1 METARKNVTELSQF
15 ARARGKSHARG
26 PLDDCRELAGRRLG
40 EALTE
45 TLGWVAEQL
54 LLRAEKASG
63 MELYH
68 LHMDTLDL
76 ARERGPALV
85 EKFRAQFLWR
95 FNRECRRDV
104 SRPPETTEGELS
116 LIEADDLEE
125 TLAADTLAN
134 AIFNACSEE
143 LYGLG
148 KRVGLLINDPDLSH
162 GVNPVGPEVIGH
174 ALMDAL
180 GAQEAPIKVRL
191 LLISLLN
198 RRLPERVRDIYRELN
213 RALIERNVLPTI
225 RVGLRKSDAATAAAP
240 PGGAR
245 SEPSTSAA
253 MASPGGPALGNPGGG
268 DLFAMLQQL
277 MASTI
282 TAPAM
287 IAAPPMPGEPAT
299 ATASGPVP
307 AAAAGALLQ
316 ALSHLQQGHPDG
328 VSLAGIDPAQLGNG
342 QVNLLRGLK
351 TSGVA
356 GMMSPLDG
364 MTLDIVAMVFDY
376 ILGDARIPDA
386 MKALIGRLQIPML
399 KVAML
404 DKSFFSQKNHPARAL
419 LDALADAAIGWDAS
433 EGHEG
438 GLYRKVE
445 DIIDGILARFEDHF
459 DIFESA
465 LADLRDWLDNE
476 RQAADQRTA
485 RSALVIKHREEADLS
500 RQLAHEEVETALVGR
515 PVPAP
520 IRTFLQEYWVEFL
533 ASLHLRAG
541 SESEPWRSAVST
553 MNDLIWSVA
562 PKIDA
567 DARKRLVAMLPGLLK
582 RLDEGVRCIGLGNE
596 ARDTFFS
603 SLVRCHA
610 EAVRAGLLDEGDV
623 TPMAP
628 ELPFENEIPVFDP
641 PSDFVPVEPVAEN
654 EPVDAEAILAP
665 APIELAQAIELA
677 APSIPQAGTDYA
689 LASLKRGSW
698 IAYAREDGAEVRA
711 KLSWISPMKGVYLF
725 TNRQGERAMS
735 INAEGLAAKIAS
747 GEVRVLDAAPLMD
760 RAVDSLVEQLKRNA
774 P

>member
-1 METARKNVTELSQF
+1 METARKKVTELSQY
-15 ARARGKSHARG
+15 ARTRGKGHARG
-26 PLDDCRELAGRRLG
+26 PLDECRELAGRRLG
-40 EALTE
+40 EALAE
-45 TLGWVAEQL
+45 TLGWVVEQL
-54 LLRAEKASG
+54 LLRAEKATG

-76 ARERGPALV
+76 ARERGTALV
-85 EKFRAQFLWR
+85 EKFRDQFLWR

-104 SRPPETTEGELS
+104 SRPPELTEGDLS
-116 LIEADDLEE
+116 LIEADDLEQ

-148 KRVGLLINDPDLSH
+148 KRVGLLINDPDLTH
-162 GVNPVGPEVIGH
+162 GVNPLGPEVIGH

-180 GAQEAPIKVRL
+180 AAQEAPIKVRL

-198 RRLPERVRDIYRELN
+198 RRFPERVRDIYRELN

-225 RVGLRKSDAATAAAP
+225 RVGLRKSEAGAATA
-240 PGGAR
+240 GAR
-245 SEPSTSAA
+245 GEASASATGTHPGAPATSGQA
-253 MASPGGPALGNPGGG
+253 GG

-277 MASTI
+277 MASTM

-287 IAAPPMPGEPAT
+287 IAAPAMPGETAPASS
-299 ATASGPVP
+299 AIP
-307 AAAAGALLQ
+307 AVAAGTLLQ
-316 ALSHLQQGHPDG
+316 ALSHLQHGHPDG
-328 VSLAGIDPAQLGNG
+328 VSLAGIDPAQLSNG

-364 MTLDIVAMVFDY
+364 MTLDIVTMVFDY
-376 ILGDARIPDA
+376 ILGDERIPDA

-404 DKSFFSQKNHPARAL
+404 DKSFFSQKSHPARAL
-419 LDALADAAIGWDAS
+419 LDALADAAIGWDAA
-433 EGHEG
+433 EGHDG

-445 DIIDGILARFEDHF
+445 DIVDGIVAHFEDHF
-459 DIFESA
+459 DIFETA
-465 LADLRDWLDNE
+465 LADLQGWLDSE

-500 RQLAHEEVETALVGR
+500 RQLAHEAVETALVGR

-520 IRTFLQEYWVEFL
+520 IRTFLQDYWIEFL

-541 SESEPWRSAVST
+541 SESEPWRSAVGT

-582 RLDEGVRCIGLGNE
+582 RLDEGVRCIGLGGE

-603 SLVRCHA
+603 NLVRCHA
-610 EAVRAGLLDEGDV
+610 EAVRAGLLDDGEV

-665 APIELAQAIELA
+665 APIELAQEVELA
-677 APSIPQAGTDYA
+677 APAIPQTGADYT

-698 IAYAREDGAEVRA
+698 IAYAKDDGAEVRA

-735 INAEGLAAKIAS
+735 INAEGLAAKLAS